1 MLSEDTKVG
10 STVLSEDTKVS
21 ATVLSEDTKVSSTVL
36 SEDTSVSSTVLN
48 EDASVS
54 SALFLFLQLRLE
66 AVDTFYPSNIGSSN
80 VFITVIRNP
89 SSPQYVR
96 ASYVQNVPEYQTPGT
111 QLLVVSA
118 TDPDG
123 VSYL

>member
-10 STVLSEDTKVS
+10 SIVLSEDTKVS

-36 SEDTSVSSTVLN
+36 SEDTSVSFTVLN

-54 SALFLFLQLRLE
+54 SALVFLQLRLE

>member
-1 MLSEDTKVG
+1 MLSEDTNVSSTLLSEDTKV
-10 STVLSEDTKVS
+10 L
-21 ATVLSEDTKVSSTVL
+21 LC
-36 SEDTSVSSTVLN
+36 SVKTLTLVPLCF
-48 EDASVS
+48 V
-54 SALFLFLQLRLE
+54 FLQLRLE

-80 VFITVIRNP
+80 VYITVIRNP